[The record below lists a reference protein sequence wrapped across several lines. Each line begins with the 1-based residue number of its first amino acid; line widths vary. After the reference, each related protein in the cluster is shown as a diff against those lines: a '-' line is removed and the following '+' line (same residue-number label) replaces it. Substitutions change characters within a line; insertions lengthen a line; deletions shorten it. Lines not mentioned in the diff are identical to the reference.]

1 MYRIAGLFT
10 AFVMLAGASLSPAAA
25 EDKTITVF
33 AAASMKNA
41 LDEIDAA
48 YAAKTGVKI
57 TASYAASSV
66 LAKQIEQGA
75 PADVFVSADTD
86 WMDYA
91 ASKKT
96 INEPSRVNL
105 LGNSIVL
112 IAPKDSKI
120 DNVTIA
126 QGFDLAKLA
135 GDGKIA
141 TGDVKSVPVGKYA
154 KAALEKLG
162 AWQAAE
168 PKFAMAESVRA
179 ALTLVARGEANL
191 GIVYSTD
198 AKVEPGVKI
207 VGTFPADSHP
217 AIIYP
222 VAATTT
228 AKPETND
235 YLAFLKTSA
244 AKTILEKYGFKFL
257 ISPDD
262 LISSIDARHLSR
274 RMDGD
279 PALAQGRRHRD
290 AGRNAVRHCAGVAA
304 RPQGFLGQVGARRR
318 RASAAGA
325 AAGRHRLSPA
335 SHLRPPRSCRRL
347 PRRHLG
353 IVFAFRWT
361 GAALACGMMSF
372 PLLVRPMRLSIEAID
387 RRLEQAAETLGAAPW
402 KVFFTVT
409 LPLALPGVLAGMVLG
424 FAKAIGEFGATIT
437 FVSNIPG
444 ETQTISSAIYSL
456 IQTPDGDRAAGRLV
470 IVSIVLAIGALIAA
484 EWFARRATQ
493 RLHGN

>member
-1 MYRIAGLFT
+1 MHRLAGLFA
-10 AFVMLAGASLSPAAA
+10 AFTILLAAAHSPAAA
-25 EDKTITVF
+25 EDKTLTVF

-41 LDEIDAA
+41 LDDIDAA
-48 YAAKTGVKI
+48 YTAKTGVKVNV
-57 TASYAASSV
+57 SYAASSA

-91 ASKKT
+91 TAKKN
-96 INEPSRVNL
+96 IDEPTRINL

-141 TGDVKSVPVGKYA
+141 TGDVKAVPVGKYA

-179 ALTLVARGEANL
+179 ALTLVARGEAVL

-198 AKVEPGVKI
+198 AKVELGVKI

-228 AKPETND
+228 AKPETSD
-235 YLAFLKTSA
+235 YLAFLRSSA
-244 AKTILEKYGFKFL
+244 AKAILEKYGFKFL
-257 ISPDD
+257 VSP
-262 LISSIDARHLSR
+262 
-274 RMDGD
+274 
-279 PALAQGRRHRD
+279 
-290 AGRNAVRHCAGVAA
+290 
-304 RPQGFLGQVGARRR
+304 
-318 RASAAGA
+318 
-325 AAGRHRLSPA
+325 
-335 SHLRPPRSCRRL
+335 
-347 PRRHLG
+347 
-353 IVFAFRWT
+353 T
-361 GAALACGMMSF
+361 
-372 PLLVRPMRLSIEAID
+372 
-387 RRLEQAAETLGAAPW
+387 T
-402 KVFFTVT
+402 
-409 LPLALPGVLAGMVLG
+409 
-424 FAKAIGEFGATIT
+424 
-437 FVSNIPG
+437 
-444 ETQTISSAIYSL
+444 
-456 IQTPDGDRAAGRLV
+456 
-470 IVSIVLAIGALIAA
+470 
-484 EWFARRATQ
+484 
-493 RLHGN
+493 